1 VVPFVSNVAGGVSNT
16 VGVSPAWQTYH
27 IPIIGVSCFVVGILG
42 TLLVGSLWSW
52 IKLKLFQR
60 KQPVEEFQ
68 HRQTSTGMVVEKTPV
83 QQTEP
88 EVKLEIPA
96 ELTETTDETPVTTV
110 EKEQAT

>member
-52 IKLKLFQR
+52 VKLKLFQR
-60 KQPVEEFQ
+60 KQPKEYMGEPEYVPPSVLPQEL
-68 HRQTSTGMVVEKTPV
+68 TSTT
-83 QQTEP
+83 
-88 EVKLEIPA
+88 VKVA
-96 ELTETTDETPVTTV
+96 EAAKAIETPSTPKEETV
-110 EKEQAT
+110 EQVEAKE